1 MGKKTKMTKEAKLNI
16 LKKCLM
22 VFVGCIIYSFGIAI
36 FLDPYNMAAGGVTG
50 ISIIINSATGGV
62 IGTGWLILIINV
74 PLFVIGLIFIGKTF
88 VLTSLVVVGLSSG
101 LMEVW
106 ALVVPY
112 IPKVNNI
119 VAALAG
125 GTLFGGGLAL
135 VFRTG
140 SSTGGTD
147 ILVKLLRK
155 KFRYLKTGIISVSID
170 CLIVAASSIV
180 FKSINGYFDLEL
192 VLVTLLSLVIFS
204 VVFNRVLYGGNSAM
218 KVIIITTADRARL
231 ICDGLL
237 KDLDVGATIIDGK
250 GAYSGNEKT
259 IIMCAVKNYVYPRIR
274 DVVKKYDNSAFTIVS
289 SALEIYGEGYLPQ
302 DAAEL

>member
-1 MGKKTKMTKEAKLNI
+1 MKIKKISKEAKLNF
-16 LKKCLM
+16 LKKLIM
-22 VFVGCIIYSFGIAI
+22 VVVGCAIYSFGIGV

-50 ISIIINSATGGV
+50 ISIIINSATGDV
-62 IGTGWLILIINV
+62 IGTGWLILMINV
-74 PLFVIGLIFIGKTF
+74 PLFIVGLIFIGKKF
-88 VLTSLVVVGLSSG
+88 VLSSLAVVGLSSG
-101 LMEVW
+101 IMEIC
-106 ALVVPY
+106 ANFIVPY
-112 IPKVNNI
+112 MPKVNII

-125 GTLFGGGLAL
+125 GTLFGAGLGL

-140 SSTGGTD
+140 TSTGGTD
-147 ILVKLLRK
+147 IIVKLLRRR
-155 KFRYLKTGIISVSID
+155 FRYLKTGIISVSID
-170 CLIVAASSIV
+170 CIIVATSSIV

-192 VLVTLLSLVIFS
+192 VLVTLISLVTFS
-204 VVFNRVLYGGNSAM
+204 TVFNRVLYGGNSAM
-218 KVIIITTADRARL
+218 SVFIITTAERAQF

-274 DVVKKYDNSAFTIVS
+274 DVVKKYDSSAFTIVS
-289 SALEIYGEGYLPQ
+289 SALEIYGEGYKPQ